1 MASLLKP
8 STEKKPNKHYG
19 IFSKNVI
26 TRKITIPF
34 NSIGGNIK
42 EIIVNKLRS
51 NLEGKCVNEGYVKK
65 DSISILSYSS
75 GIIENN
81 SVIFDVVLQATICKP
96 VEGITIKCNVKN
108 VTKAGIRAVYGEEHE
123 SPIVVFVARD
133 HNYKKPE
140 FNNIKINDEIII
152 RVIGSRYEL
161 NDKYIS
167 IIAELVTTFNKKK
180 GKKIKVRI
188 VKPTQEKKE

>member
-1 MASLLKP
+1 MTSLLKP
-8 STEKKPNKHYG
+8 STEKKPAKHYG

-42 EIIVNKLRS
+42 EIITNKLKM

-75 GIIENN
+75 GVIESN
-81 SVIFDVVLQATICKP
+81 SVIFDVILQAIICKP

-108 VTKAGIRAVYGEEHE
+108 VTKAGIRAIVGDENE

-140 FNNIKINDEIII
+140 FNNIKIDDEIII

-167 IIAELVTTFNKKK
+167 IIAELVTKYNKKK
-180 GKKIKVRI
+180 TKKPKVKI
-188 VKPTQEKKE
+188 VKKTQA

>member
-8 STEKKPNKHYG
+8 STEKKPVKHYG

-42 EIIVNKLRS
+42 EIIVNKLKI

-65 DSISILSYSS
+65 DSINVLSYSS

-81 SVIFDVVLQATICKP
+81 SVIFDVILQATICKP

-108 VTKAGIRAVYGEEHE
+108 VTKAGIRATVGDESE
-123 SPIVVFVARD
+123 SPIVIFVARD

-140 FNNIKINDEIII
+140 FNNIKIDDEIVI

-167 IIAELVTTFNKKK
+167 IIAELVTTYNKKK
-180 GKKIKVRI
+180 TKKPKVKI
-188 VKPTQEKKE
+188 VKKTQA

>member
-8 STEKKPNKHYG
+8 STEKKSVKHYG

-42 EIIVNKLRS
+42 EIIVDKLRM

-65 DSISILSYSS
+65 DSITILSYSS
-75 GIIENN
+75 GVIENN
-81 SVIFDVVLQATICKP
+81 SVIFDVILQATICKP
-96 VEGITIKCNVKN
+96 VEGLTIKCNVKN
-108 VTKAGIRAVYGEEHE
+108 VTKAGIRATVGDENE

-140 FNNIKINDEIII
+140 FNNIKIDDEIII

-167 IIAELVTTFNKKK
+167 IIAELVTKYNKKK
-180 GKKIKVRI
+180 IKRPKVKI
-188 VKPTQEKKE
+188 VKANQKIQE